1 VARASEVISGGNI
14 FASFFR
20 SVGYT
25 RKQVLPSAPRDR
37 HPVSTGDYDAWL
49 FDLDGVLT
57 DTASVHA
64 AAWKRTFDGYLEELA
79 ARQGSAFE
87 PFEIDSDSYC
97 YVDGKPRY
105 DGVDSFFRSRGF
117 VLEWGDPG
125 DPPER
130 ETVCRIRNCK
140 NAAFN
145 EVLRTRGVQI
155 FASSVALVR
164 ELGDRGERTAVVTS
178 SKNWTRCW
186 KRPACGI
193 SSMLE

>member
-1 VARASEVISGGNI
+1 M
-14 FASFFR
+14 
-20 SVGYT
+20 
-25 RKQVLPSAPRDR
+25 
-37 HPVSTGDYDAWL
+37 
-49 FDLDGVLT
+49 
-57 DTASVHA
+57 
-64 AAWKRTFDGYLEELA
+64 A

-87 PFEIDSDSYC
+87 PFEIDADYYR

-105 DGVDSFFRSRGF
+105 DGVDSFFRSRGI

-130 ETVCRIRNCK
+130 ETVCGIGNRK

-178 SKNWTRCW
+178 SKNWSFASAAIFHRSNM
-186 KRPACGI
+186 P
-193 SSMLE
+193 S